1 MFFSMFFLSFL
12 KDINDIISQVS
23 KYYES
28 RFNMKKFTRFVFLT
42 LIAGAIGLGI
52 YIYKENN
59 LKIPNSMI
67 SAAVNSKF
75 PIEKSYPAGKIKL
88 HSPKTKFENNK
99 LIITAEYLNDV
110 LNDKISG
117 TMTFETG
124 LKYDFMES
132 RLYLDDLKLIG
143 LTKEEKEIDISK
155 KPIIR
160 TGLNI
165 ALGQLE
171 KKELID
177 LSHIEKV
184 QLIKDIAIENNKVIV
199 KK

>member
-1 MFFSMFFLSFL
+1 MKKIIKFLFFL
-12 KDINDIISQVS
+12 IIVA
-23 KYYES
+23 
-28 RFNMKKFTRFVFLT
+28 T
-42 LIAGAIGLGI
+42 IGLGI
-52 YIYKENN
+52 YIYKEKY

-67 SAAVNSKF
+67 TAAVNNKF

-88 HSPKTKFENNK
+88 YSPKTKFENDR
-99 LIITAEYLNDV
+99 LVITAEYLNDA
-110 LNDKISG
+110 LYDKISG

-132 RLYLDDLKLIG
+132 KLYLDDLKLIG
-143 LTKEEKEIDISK
+143 LTKEGKDIDISK

-177 LSHIEKV
+177 LSYIEKV
-184 QLIKDIAIENNKVIV
+184 QLIKDISIENNKVVI